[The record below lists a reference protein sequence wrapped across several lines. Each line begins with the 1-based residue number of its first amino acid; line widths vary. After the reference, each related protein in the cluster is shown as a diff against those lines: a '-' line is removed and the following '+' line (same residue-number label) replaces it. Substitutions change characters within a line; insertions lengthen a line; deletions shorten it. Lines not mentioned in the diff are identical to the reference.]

1 MINRTWLSKIVLV
14 TAVVVMCL
22 CVTSGFAQNKTDSSS
37 NSNRRRSLATSGGN
51 VINNRNRNI
60 GANSNNNNQQKN
72 TNKKTTTTNA
82 NKNNSNNGKQT
93 SNNNRAT
100 NITTTKRDAGQNKK
114 TSDSKKTGAG
124 KNAATQGQLKMVDK
138 TMIEVLRTRKVEY
151 DEEKKASSP
160 TVIILNSKHISPEKS
175 LIERESILVRQE
187 KEQMVAQEISKI
199 PPDMLEFLGDL
210 Y

>member
-1 MINRTWLSKIVLV
+1 MINIKWLNKIVLV
-14 TAVVVMCL
+14 TAIVAMCL
-22 CVTSGFAQNKTDSSS
+22 CVTSSFAQNKTDSS

-51 VINNRNRNI
+51 VINNRNRSI

-72 TNKKTTTTNA
+72 TNKKTITTNA

-100 NITTTKRDAGQNKK
+100 NITTTRRDVGQSRK